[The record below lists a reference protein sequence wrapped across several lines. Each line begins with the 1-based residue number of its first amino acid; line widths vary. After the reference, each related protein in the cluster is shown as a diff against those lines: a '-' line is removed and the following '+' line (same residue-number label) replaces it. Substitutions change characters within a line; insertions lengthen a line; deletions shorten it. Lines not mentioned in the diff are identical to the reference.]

1 MAPRRILHAFCQCEL
16 ERKAC
21 PMKDWYSR
29 PVFFVKDAERS
40 IAFYRDKLSCTL
52 SWNYQEQG
60 RAVVCQMSR
69 SGFEV
74 ILAAQDETKA
84 GHGRIFVSI
93 DHEQEA
99 ALRQQIA
106 ANGLIA
112 SDDYWGM
119 PVIVIEDP
127 DGNQLLFSP
136 PTRNAT

>member
-1 MAPRRILHAFCQCEL
+1 MSS
-16 ERKAC
+16 
-21 PMKDWYSR
+21 WYSR
-29 PVFFVKDAERS
+29 TVFFVRDAEKS
-40 IAFYRDKLSCTL
+40 IVFYRDKLACTL
-52 SWNYQEQG
+52 AWNYQEQG

-69 SGFEV
+69 PGFEV
-74 ILAAQDETKA
+74 ILAAQDDTKA

-106 ANGLIA
+106 QNGIVA
-112 SDDYWGM
+112 EDDYWGM

-136 PTRNAT
+136 PTPKPT